1 MTKKFG
7 VFAGLCAL
15 WLGFGIMSAQA
26 QAPPQL
32 SQTFYF
38 NGTCNGTD
46 QVFTKPFTPTFT
58 GEVTGGDIVVSENPP
73 SGINYAF
80 GGFAGSTNVV
90 LWAGPGQT
98 HVTSFPGFAG
108 FGAVGNFPGGG
119 FAVTTTT
126 LVVFDLSCDSGPWQA
141 FMTLWYHVP

>member
-1 MTKKFG
+1 MMKKLS
-7 VFAGLCAL
+7 VFAGLCTL
-15 WLGFGIMSAQA
+15 WLGFGTLSAQA
-26 QAPPQL
+26 QAPVLL
-32 SQTFYF
+32 SQTLYF

-46 QVFTKPFTPTFT
+46 QVFTKPFSPTFT
-58 GEVTGGDIVVSENPP
+58 GEVTGGDIVVSQNPP

-80 GGFAGSTNVV
+80 GGFAGSTNII

-108 FGAVGNFPGGG
+108 FATGFTGGG

-126 LVVFDLSCDSGPWQA
+126 AVVFDLSCDSGPWQA